1 MAEHTRKLST
11 RLQHGCRDAGTSNS
25 TCAMCGC
32 SSTGRYRLGGGRNK
46 CHCHPS
52 APRGSGFVGRKL
64 IMRGGHLDSSAS
76 QKAKGAFVR
85 ESQYNREFVAFLS
98 LRIHL
103 TLSTKPTSTMRKPEV
118 IGAPACSAL
127 PECTHASPCRRCTV
141 PSVCA
146 AQCASSCCNRCG
158 RKVPPPWNS
167 LSLHSSTLK
176 LSSEPSRCN
185 SSCRWPP
192 ALHCG

>member
-1 MAEHTRKLST
+1 MP
-11 RLQHGCRDAGTSNS
+11 
-25 TCAMCGC
+25 
-32 SSTGRYRLGGGRNK
+32 SSFGVRAIIDD
-46 CHCHPS
+46 H
-52 APRGSGFVGRKL
+52 
-64 IMRGGHLDSSAS
+64 GGHLDSSAS

-192 ALHCG
+192 ALHWKWTSQEQSRQRALQACARHSTR